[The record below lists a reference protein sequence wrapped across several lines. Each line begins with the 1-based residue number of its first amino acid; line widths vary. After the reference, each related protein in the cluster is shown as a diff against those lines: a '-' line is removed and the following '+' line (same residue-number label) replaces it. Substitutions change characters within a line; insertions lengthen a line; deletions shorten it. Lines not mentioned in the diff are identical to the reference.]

1 MQACLKDEEGQRV
14 PRDPMF
20 PYGLFILGR
29 LSQPS
34 CMGLCLLLLCTSE
47 ASDPQAESS
56 SWAGCGRWYPL
67 IREHHELLSVDRCV
81 STAEIGQ
88 LIEFVNPWLGLSP
101 WGVYTG
107 EGYVIHF
114 GVGDENMPQQA
125 GRSFL
130 QLMAPKSKGDR
141 VLKKTRISR
150 QRIPEIR
157 VPAGTR
163 ISVNNKHNLTAS
175 PLETIWRRCET
186 FLHQEFK
193 YDLVNFNS
201 EHFATFVQYGHAVS
215 N

>member
-1 MQACLKDEEGQRV
+1 MLQNKS
-14 PRDPMF
+14 DPVTSMSEKLSF
-20 PYGLFILGR
+20 FFSVIFLFR
-29 LSQPS
+29 LIVV
-34 CMGLCLLLLCTSE
+34 CLL
-47 ASDPQAESS
+47 Q
-56 SWAGCGRWYPL
+56 
-67 IREHHELLSVDRCV
+67 
-81 STAEIGQ
+81 IGE
-88 LIEFVNPWLGLSP
+88 LIEFVTPWLGLSL

-150 QRIPEIR
+150 QHIPEIR
-157 VPAGTR
+157 VPAETR
-163 ISVNNKHNLTAS
+163 IRVNNNKHNLTAS
-175 PLETIWRRCET
+175 PPETIWRRCET

>member
-1 MQACLKDEEGQRV
+1 MFDLDLFFRWCNPLSLGCDSIPSPHLK
-14 PRDPMF
+14 
-20 PYGLFILGR
+20 
-29 LSQPS
+29 
-34 CMGLCLLLLCTSE
+34 
-47 ASDPQAESS
+47 
-56 SWAGCGRWYPL
+56 
-67 IREHHELLSVDRCV
+67 
-81 STAEIGQ
+81 IGQ

-114 GVGDENMPQQA
+114 GVGGKKLSILNNVTFYLNYENMPQQA

-130 QLMAPKSKGDR
+130 QLM
-141 VLKKTRISR
+141 
-150 QRIPEIR
+150 IR

-201 EHFATFVQYGHAVS
+201 EHFATFVQYGHAVNKMS
-215 N
+215 GVTLAVSKSSEQTTAETF

>member
-1 MQACLKDEEGQRV
+1 ML
-14 PRDPMF
+14 P
-20 PYGLFILGR
+20 
-29 LSQPS
+29 
-34 CMGLCLLLLCTSE
+34 
-47 ASDPQAESS
+47 
-56 SWAGCGRWYPL
+56 
-67 IREHHELLSVDRCV
+67 
-81 STAEIGQ
+81 IGQ

-114 GVGDENMPQQA
+114 GVG
-125 GRSFL
+125 G
-130 QLMAPKSKGDR
+130 
-141 VLKKTRISR
+141 KKLSILNN
-150 QRIPEIR
+150 RIPEIR

-201 EHFATFVQYGHAVS
+201 EHFATFVQYGHAVKDVGLDAVKTAEGLPEDACS
-215 N
+215 ELTVH

>member
-1 MQACLKDEEGQRV
+1 MAQGEIEELDGNGGKEGKNEKGKRES
-14 PRDPMF
+14 RGEIT
-20 PYGLFILGR
+20 YR
-29 LSQPS
+29 LHPAYNTKLLPLS
-34 CMGLCLLLLCTSE
+34 LCLT
-47 ASDPQAESS
+47 QTV
-56 SWAGCGRWYPL
+56 
-67 IREHHELLSVDRCV
+67 IKQVDRCV